1 MMRTTMK
8 KGLDTLTEMFLISNC
23 SNHPMSLKFTLLL
36 NKSAFLG
43 HLCLKATPRRRGTV
57 KETREVAMFMY
68 GIGISFPIIGLK
80 RLYSE

>member
-1 MMRTTMK
+1 MMRTRK
-8 KGLDTLTEMFLISNC
+8 KNGRDTLKFQKCFRN
-23 SNHPMSLKFTLLL
+23 NPMSLRFTLLL
-36 NKSAFLG
+36 KTSAFLG
-43 HLCLKATPRRRGTV
+43 HLRLKATPRRRGTV